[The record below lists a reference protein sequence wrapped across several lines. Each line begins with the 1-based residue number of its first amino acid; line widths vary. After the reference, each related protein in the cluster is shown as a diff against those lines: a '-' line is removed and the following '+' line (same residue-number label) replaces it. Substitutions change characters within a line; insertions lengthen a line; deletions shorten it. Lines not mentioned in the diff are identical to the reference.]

1 MVEKGLKLIM
11 SYDRLDKLNMVK
23 FGELIYFSYII
34 NNISRIMTIISSL

>member
-11 SYDRLDKLNMVK
+11 SYDGLDKLNMVK